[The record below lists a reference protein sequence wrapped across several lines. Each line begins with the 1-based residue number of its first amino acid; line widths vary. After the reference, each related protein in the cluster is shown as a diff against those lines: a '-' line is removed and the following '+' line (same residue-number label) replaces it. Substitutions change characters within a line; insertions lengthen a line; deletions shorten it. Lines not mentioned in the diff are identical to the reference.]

1 MLCANV
7 SGVACHGKR
16 RGVMVEIGLMVV
28 RSVGVGSNRVGRKDV
43 RWLYEGSLRCEEGR
57 ESSLLDNLTF
67 FQREERDH
75 STRVTVASRLE

>member
-1 MLCANV
+1 MESDIEYECCVPLM

-57 ESSLLDNLTF
+57 ESSLAY
-67 FQREERDH
+67 
-75 STRVTVASRLE
+75 STI